1 MPSLTIWPSERHEA
15 IRTMFRTIG
24 NTMLY
29 AFYRFNW
36 VPSSPGGIRGWTDGF
51 LTAGY
56 LISPR
61 VLRISLVRSKSNP
74 LFRLP
79 SRSAH
84 CGRRQ
89 SASYFHAK
97 LSDPHHKAFGVLLTQ
112 AERDSVR
119 VGGVAHRHPT
129 EFA

>member
-1 MPSLTIWPSERHEA
+1 MFPA
-15 IRTMFRTIG
+15 IGI
-24 NTMLY
+24 TMLY
-29 AFYRFNW
+29 QFYRLTW

-61 VLRISLVRSKSNP
+61 VLRISLVRIESNP

-89 SASYFHAK
+89 AASYFQAN
-97 LSDPHHKAFGVLLTQ
+97 LSDPHHKTFGVLLTQ
-112 AERDSVR
+112 TERDSVR